1 MKTKMKFFSI
11 FAVVAIMLSFAF
23 STLDRKI
30 IVIDAGHGG
39 IDFGASV
46 ENQTEKEIVAKIARK
61 IQVLNLSSK
70 VEIVLL
76 RNADSKM
83 DLAERAAEVS
93 KINPDLLISLHVNTS
108 TNAAKNGIEAYV
120 YDKSNFYEQ
129 SLEIAKGLVKAISNE
144 NLSEGKIQNA
154 RFFILRKAECPAV
167 ILEIGYLSNTE
178 NREYISSDSGQSAV
192 AGKILEFINK

>member
-70 VEIVLL
+70 QFLLLNLNSSVEFKFKS
-76 RNADSKM
+76 RNCFASQW
-83 DLAERAAEVS
+83 RF
-93 KINPDLLISLHVNTS
+93 
-108 TNAAKNGIEAYV
+108 KNGPSR
-120 YDKSNFYEQ
+120 KS
-129 SLEIAKGLVKAISNE
+129 
-144 NLSEGKIQNA
+144 
-154 RFFILRKAECPAV
+154 C
-167 ILEIGYLSNTE
+167 
-178 NREYISSDSGQSAV
+178 
-192 AGKILEFINK
+192 